1 MKILR
6 KPLAMLALGISAI
19 ILFPVSAFSGALTGT
34 VIDNVIFNP
43 VPDVEVSVFQS
54 DSTLAGTDTT
64 DINGIYALTLDAGEY
79 YAFFSKQNYAD
90 TTISGIIIVPQD
102 TTVIDLTFRF
112 LQNCDYV
119 PGDANNDGVF
129 NGYDITFLIAWL
141 KGGPPPPYSC
151 ECRPGWIWW
160 PAVDYNCSCSN
171 PNGLDI
177 TFIIAYFKGG
187 HGQLAC
193 PCPDCPPIN

>member
-1 MKILR
+1 MKVLR
-6 KPLAMLALGISAI
+6 KPLAMLALGISAM
-19 ILFPVSAFSGALTGT
+19 ILFPVSAFSGILTGT

-54 DSTLAGTDTT
+54 DSTLAGMDTS
-64 DINGIYALTLDAGEY
+64 DINGIYALILNAGEY
-79 YAFFSKQNYAD
+79 YAVFSKQNYAD

-102 TTVIDLTFRF
+102 TTVIDLVLRF
-112 LQNCDYV
+112 INNCDYV

-160 PAVDYNCSCSN
+160 PAVDYNCSCSF
-171 PNGLDI
+171 NGSAI
-177 TFIIAYFKGG
+177 TYIIAYFKAGY
-187 HGQLAC
+187 GQWAC